1 MLLCMYYTCAD
12 ICTHAGNEINE
23 ITRYEAA
30 DVKFK
35 KINQS
40 NHNQCGVLYKDVLLR
55 MVVKQRCA
63 MVDPSLGKSERV
75 KFSSYELAID
85 TRRTKD
91 EQIYYLCIA
100 STYSS

>member
-1 MLLCMYYTCAD
+1 MS
-12 ICTHAGNEINE
+12 NS
-23 ITRYEAA
+23 
-30 DVKFK
+30 K
-35 KINQS
+35 KSINQI
-40 NHNQCGVLYKDVLLR
+40 NHQCGVLYKDVLLR

-75 KFSSYELAID
+75 KFVRARSID

-100 STYSS
+100 STYSTRVLCKRYYSTS